1 MSNKLYDI
9 LNKLQRWLPAVG
21 IFYLALCG
29 VWGLPFGRQVN
40 ETIVALSALLA
51 ATLEIET
58 GFYHKDVASSL
69 ISDMVGA
76 FPDEPDE
83 SDETEHDKPEDD
95 GDDGIGLTD

>member
-29 VWGLPFGRQVN
+29 VWNLPYGREVN
-40 ETIVALSALLA
+40 ETIVAVAALLA
-51 ATLEIET
+51 TTLEIAT

-76 FPDEPDE
+76 FPDEPN
-83 SDETEHDKPEDD
+83 ETEHDEPEDD
-95 GDDGIGLTD
+95 GDDGMGLTD

>member
-29 VWGLPFGRQVN
+29 VWNLPYGREVN
-40 ETIVALSALLA
+40 ETIVAVAALLA
-51 ATLEIET
+51 TTLEIAT

-76 FPDEPDE
+76 FPDETDE
-83 SDETEHDKPEDD
+83 AEQDGQDDEQRDEING
-95 GDDGIGLTD
+95 GDL